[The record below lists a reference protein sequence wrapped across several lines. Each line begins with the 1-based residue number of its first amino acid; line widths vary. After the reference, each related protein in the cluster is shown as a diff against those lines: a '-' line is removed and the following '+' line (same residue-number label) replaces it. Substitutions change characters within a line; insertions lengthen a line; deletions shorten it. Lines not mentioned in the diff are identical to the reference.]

1 MSFCGPFF
9 LEKNSKIIDHLLK
22 VAVKYASIVV
32 MKMCYMFKETKNRDC
47 LKSQFMSKYVILF
60 DIFCKISNN
69 TFLLSKKISE
79 ASFMFH
85 VFQDVALVFH

>member
-1 MSFCGPFF
+1 MSFT
-9 LEKNSKIIDHLLK
+9 SVAQDHLLK
-22 VAVKYASIVV
+22 VAVKYASVVV
-32 MKMCYMFKETKNRDC
+32 MKMCYVTYISKETKSRDC
-47 LKSQFMSKYVILF
+47 LKSQFMSKYVSLF